1 VQNKLF
7 CHRTK
12 LAKIVGRLKRLGE
25 DQRGTIAVMMA
36 FLFPI
41 LIAGFGLGYEI
52 TNWFLQT
59 RSMRNAAD
67 AAAIAAASN
76 GSDNYNVE
84 ATAVAAQ
91 YGFVNGSNNVTVT
104 ASTAAACRQI
114 RALPPVLQRDNH
126 RCGAALFN

>member
-7 CHRTK
+7 YHRTK

-104 ASTAAACRQI
+104 ASTAAACPADPSI
-114 RALPPVLQRDNH
+114 TPRAT
-126 RCGAALFN
+126 A

>member
-1 VQNKLF
+1 MQNKLF

-12 LAKIVGRLKRLGE
+12 LAKIVGRLKRLG
-25 DQRGTIAVMMA
+25 QTSAALAVMMA

-59 RSMRNAAD
+59 RSMQNAAD
-67 AAAIAAASN
+67 AAASN

-84 ATAVAAQ
+84 ATAVAAR

-104 ASTAAACRQI
+104 ASTAAACPADPSI
-114 RALPPVLQRDNH
+114 TPRAT
-126 RCGAALFN
+126 A